1 MDIHAAVGWYLEQR
15 RRQYLTV
22 GSHHDNVRL
31 CGSNCVDEVRVTAFL
46 RLPHGQ
52 TTPDR
57 QLFDWGRPEF
67 ELSALW
73 AVRLGDDAED
83 TER

>member
-1 MDIHAAVGWYLEQR
+1 MDIHAAVGWYLEQC
-15 RRQYLTV
+15 RRQYLAV

-31 CGSNCVDEVRVTAFL
+31 CRSNFVNEEWVAAFL
-46 RLPHGQ
+46 GLPHGQ